1 MLSVI
6 IVSYNVRFFLEQ
18 CLYAVSRASQHLAVE
33 VIVVDNHSSDGTI
46 SYLTPLF
53 PSVTWIVNDVNAG
66 FGRACNQGLAKCT
79 GELVLF
85 LNPDTLIPEDSLAKC
100 IHYLQETPA
109 AGALGVPMI
118 NGRGKYLPES
128 KRSFPAPLA
137 SFYKLSGLA
146 TLFPSSGHFNR
157 YALGNRDAWQTQEI
171 EVLAGAFFM
180 CRKKVLD
187 ITGGFDERFFL
198 YAEDIDLSYR
208 IRQAGWQTHY
218 FAGTSII
225 HFKGK
230 SRGSEQAAHVKHF
243 YSSMLLFVEKHYHTR
258 WSAAYR
264 LLIRC
269 AILLRAFFAYAG
281 RAMQSLL
288 SLPAATSLRKTDSII
303 AVADVNELEELQQQ
317 FHSSGRE
324 IILHPVI
331 PGADVADIVS
341 VAHNTGSRE
350 LIFCIGS
357 KSLSDIIN
365 LTKDLSG
372 AGLHFLFHISGSK
385 SIVGSDQPQASGRP
399 VPA

>member
-18 CLYAVSRASQHLAVE
+18 CLYAVSRASQHLPVE
-33 VIVVDNHSSDGTI
+33 VIVVDNHSSDGTV
-46 SYLTPLF
+46 SWLMPLF
-53 PSVTWIVNDVNAG
+53 PSVTWIVNDMNMG
-66 FGRACNQGLAKCT
+66 FGKACNQGLAICS

-85 LNPDTLIPEDSLAKC
+85 LNPDTLIPEDSLAAC
-100 IHYLQETPA
+100 IRYLQETPA

-146 TLFPSSGHFNR
+146 ALFPSSGHFNR
-157 YALGNRDAWQTQEI
+157 YALGNRDAWQTQEA

-218 FAGTSII
+218 FTGTTII

-230 SRGSEQAAHVKHF
+230 SRGREQAAHVKHF

-258 WSAAYR
+258 WPAAYR

-269 AILLRAFFAYAG
+269 AILLRAFFAYTG
-281 RAMQSLL
+281 RMVQSLL
-288 SLPAATSLRKTDSII
+288 FSSAATSPRKKRDSII
-303 AVADVNELEELQQQ
+303 AVADAEELEELQQLLY
-317 FHSSGRE
+317 SSGRKAV
-324 IILHPVI
+324 LHPLASGTGI
-331 PGADVADIVS
+331 AGILSAAR
-341 VAHNTGSRE
+341 NTGSSE
-350 LIFCIGS
+350 LVFCIGS
-357 KSLSDIIN
+357 KPLSEIICVM
-365 LTKDLSG
+365 KGISG
-372 AGLHFLFHISGSK
+372 AGLHLLFHIAGSK
-385 SIVGSDQPQASGRP
+385 SIVGSNQRQAI
-399 VPA
+399 PA

>member
-18 CLYAVSRASQHLAVE
+18 CLYAASRASQHLAVE
-33 VIVVDNHSSDGTI
+33 VIVVDNHSSDGTV
-46 SYLTPLF
+46 SYLKPLF
-53 PSVTWIVNDVNAG
+53 PSVTWVVNDVNAG
-66 FGRACNQGLAKCT
+66 FGRACNQGLAKCK

-85 LNPDTLIPEDSLAKC
+85 LNPDTLIPEDSLAAC
-100 IHYLQETPA
+100 IRYLQETPA

-118 NGRGKYLPES
+118 SGRGKYLPES

-157 YALGNRDAWQTQEI
+157 YALGNQDAWQTQQV

-230 SRGSEQAAHVKHF
+230 SRGREQTAHVKHF

-281 RAMQSLL
+281 RVGQSLL
-288 SLPAATSLRKTDSII
+288 FLPAATSLRKTDSIM
-303 AVADVNELEELQQQ
+303 AVANADELEELKQL
-317 FHSSGRE
+317 FRSWGRQVE
-324 IILHPVI
+324 LHPV
-331 PGADVADIVS
+331 ASSADIAGIIS
-341 VAHNTGSRE
+341 AARNTGSRE

-357 KSLSDIIN
+357 KPLSDIIN
-365 LTKDLSG
+365 LTKGLSG
-372 AGLHFLFHISGSK
+372 AGLYFLFHISGSK
-385 SIVGSDQPQASGRP
+385 SIVGSDQPLAPGHTVP
-399 VPA
+399 V